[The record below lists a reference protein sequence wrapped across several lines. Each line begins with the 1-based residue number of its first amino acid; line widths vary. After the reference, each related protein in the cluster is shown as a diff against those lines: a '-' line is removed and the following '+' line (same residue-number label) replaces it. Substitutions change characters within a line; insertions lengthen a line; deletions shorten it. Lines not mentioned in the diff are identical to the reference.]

1 MKNINLVKI
10 VGKTAKKRQF
20 SRPTAGGRKL
30 FAETRVYALNKKEE
44 NFGRIEILPFCS
56 KKRVCAKVILEE
68 FPLYKY

>member
-1 MKNINLVKI
+1 MKIFCLEARGNENLHI
-10 VGKTAKKRQF
+10 
-20 SRPTAGGRKL
+20 
-30 FAETRVYALNKKEE
+30 RVYAQNKKEE